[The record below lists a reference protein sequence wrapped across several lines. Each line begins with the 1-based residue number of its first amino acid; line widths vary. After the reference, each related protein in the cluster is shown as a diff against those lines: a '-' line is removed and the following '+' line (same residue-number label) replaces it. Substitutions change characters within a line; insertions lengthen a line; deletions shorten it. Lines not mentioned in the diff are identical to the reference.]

1 MINDILSFDI
11 NISTL
16 TDEEKKM
23 YLLNEDTVY
32 NVVAKTCHN
41 ISFYIVNSC
50 IYIMNIYK

>member
-11 NISTL
+11 NISTV

-50 IYIMNIYK
+50 IYYEHL